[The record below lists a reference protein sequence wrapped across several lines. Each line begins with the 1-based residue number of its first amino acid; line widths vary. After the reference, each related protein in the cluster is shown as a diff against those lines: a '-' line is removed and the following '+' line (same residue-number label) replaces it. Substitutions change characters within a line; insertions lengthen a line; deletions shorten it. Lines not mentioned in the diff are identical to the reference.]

1 MNVSKPWA
9 LAASAALAALAAFG
23 LWWVLGSGPTAADL
37 VAELPEKTGATLF
50 IDVGLARRAGVLDY
64 FTAPAPAQEPEYRG
78 FVEATGFDYSRD
90 LDRVALRF
98 ARGEGVWIAASGR
111 FDGGKLAAYAIAR
124 GGRCIRGLCTMQGS
138 APERQ
143 ISWLDPR
150 GRLLMMAV
158 APDPMAAALS
168 GSSRPSVENPPSS
181 PMWLHVP
188 GTLLQPA
195 DGLPPGVSS
204 LLSALSGARE
214 AVFRL
219 SAEKENFIIRLEA
232 PFADAAVAQASVEK
246 LAAATELLRKLIAR
260 ENKPLEDRGLAG
272 ILSSGEFRTEGATA
286 TGAWGVSREL
296 LKSLA
301 GQS

>member
-1 MNVSKPWA
+1 M
-9 LAASAALAALAAFG
+9 AALAAFG
-23 LWWVLGSGPTAADL
+23 LWWALESGPSAADL

-50 IDVGLARRAGVLDY
+50 IDVGLARRAGVLAY
-64 FTAPAPAQEPEYRG
+64 FTAPAPAQDPEYRG

-90 LDRVALRF
+90 LDRVAVRF
-98 ARGEGVWIAASGR
+98 AGGGGVWIAASGS

-150 GRLLMMAV
+150 GRLLVMAV
-158 APDPMAAALS
+158 SPDPMAAAMS
-168 GSSRPSVENPPSS
+168 GSPRQPVENLPSS

-195 DGLPPGVSS
+195 EGLPPGVSA

-219 SAEKENFIIRLEA
+219 NEGKENFIIRLDA
-232 PFADAAVAQASVEK
+232 PFADAAAAQASVAK
-246 LAAATELLRKLIAR
+246 LASATELLRKLIAR
-260 ENKPLEDRGLAG
+260 EKQPPEDHGVAG

-286 TGAWGVSREL
+286 AGAWRVSREL